1 MWTIDEDGPV
11 FVNTD
16 SPKIDFYCS
25 RLCYPTA
32 GKRSLISR
40 GQSTGGSHFLADN
53 SKFSLD
59 MEIQIGNSFM
69 RKYRVNVATSK
80 YRISIESNNGTSI
93 IKRVETIYYFF
104 EAFSRLKSNR
114 FAFCYFY
121 RNVAPISFFFSRYR
135 GRRILFIP
143 TIVRLT
149 WIRYIDI

>member
-40 GQSTGGSHFLADN
+40 GQSTGGSRFLADN

-80 YRISIESNNGTSI
+80 YRISSNNKTRGNNILFFRSVFAVEKQSFCLLLFLS
-93 IKRVETIYYFF
+93 KRCANFIFFF
-104 EAFSRLKSNR
+104 EISRKKDSLYPDNCSANLDSI
-114 FAFCYFY
+114 Y
-121 RNVAPISFFFSRYR
+121 
-135 GRRILFIP
+135 
-143 TIVRLT
+143 
-149 WIRYIDI
+149 RYIK